1 MLGESEKVMEQIYVP
16 RLKVRYRNE
25 SVAKLR
31 EEFGYPNVMQVPCL
45 QKIILNVSMED
56 ALRDVKLLES
66 AAEELRQVTGQ
77 RPSIRRARRSVS
89 NFKLREGVPIG
100 VAVTLRRNNMWEF
113 LDRLITV
120 TIPRVRDF
128 RGLNR
133 KSFDGRGNYSM
144 GLTEQLV
151 FPEISYD
158 AVKKV
163 HGMNLTFVTSARS
176 DAEGLAL
183 LKLLGMPFRKN

>member
-1 MLGESEKVMEQIYVP
+1 MEQTYIP
-16 RLKVRYRNE
+16 RLKSRYRTE
-25 SVAKLR
+25 IVSKMR

-45 QKIILNVSMED
+45 QKIVLNVSMED

-77 RPSIRRARRSVS
+77 KASLRRARKSVS

-100 VAVTLRRNNMWEF
+100 AAVTLRSANMWEF
-113 LDRLITV
+113 LDRFITV

-128 RGLNR
+128 RGLSR

-151 FPEISYD
+151 FLEIDYD
-158 AVKKV
+158 SVKQV

-176 DAEGLAL
+176 DAEGMAL
-183 LKLLGMPFRKN
+183 LKMLGMPFRKN